1 MKKFSLIIVLC
12 LIFTTGCTEEKCE
25 NSDVDGKDVS
35 MYVQESEQLYLDFES
50 SDTECKDNSS
60 YSPINYKNQI
70 GIWLPFMDY
79 EDILINKS
87 EEQFKECV
95 KKKIF

>member
-1 MKKFSLIIVLC
+1 
-12 LIFTTGCTEEKCE
+12 
-25 NSDVDGKDVS
+25 DGKDVS

-50 SDTECKDNSS
+50 SATEYKDNSS

-70 GIWLPFMDY
+70 GIWLSFMDY

-95 KKKIF
+95 K